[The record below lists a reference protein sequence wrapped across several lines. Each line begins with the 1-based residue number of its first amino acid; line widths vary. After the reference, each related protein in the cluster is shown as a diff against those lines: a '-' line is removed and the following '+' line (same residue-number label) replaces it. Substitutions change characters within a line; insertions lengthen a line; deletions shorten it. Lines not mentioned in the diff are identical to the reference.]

1 MVGFSTKKISNAPS
15 LGERLR
21 TAREQLGITINEAAR
36 STNISLKYLNA
47 IEAGDL
53 AKLPGEVYAKSFLKV
68 YTRFLGLDTADY
80 LSSYESQQKIYSKTI
95 LTGDKDFKKPVE
107 RISAAK
113 LLVTP
118 RLIRSL
124 LILVIVI
131 ACLGYLGIKI
141 KAILTP
147 PVLIVDQ
154 PSDNV
159 VIKDKFIEVSGQ
171 IEKETTLEINGQ
183 QVLANQAGHF
193 DETIDLQVG
202 TNIIEFKA
210 EKRHGKQTKIY
221 RQVVV
226 NESGGND
233 NSTITN

>member
-1 MVGFSTKKISNAPS
+1 MVGFSTKKISNVPS
-15 LGERLR
+15 FGERLKE
-21 TAREQLGITINEAAR
+21 AREQLGITLSEAAH
-36 STNISLKYLNA
+36 STNISFKYLGA

-53 AKLPGEVYAKSFLKV
+53 AKLPGEVYAKSFIRV
-68 YTRFLGLDTADY
+68 YTRFLGLNAADY
-80 LSSYESQQKIYSKTI
+80 LSAYSSQQKIYSKTVM
-95 LTGDKDFKKPVE
+95 TSDKDFKKPVE
-107 RISAAK
+107 RISTAK

-118 RLIRSL
+118 RLIRMALIIL
-124 LILVIVI
+124 LVI

-154 PSDNV
+154 PSDNI
-159 VIKDKFIEVSGQ
+159 VINNKFIEVSGQ

-193 DETIDLQVG
+193 DETIDLQAG
-202 TNIIEFKA
+202 ANIIEFKA
-210 EKRHGKQTKIY
+210 EKRHGQQTKIY

-226 NESGGND
+226 NEAEGNN
-233 NSTITN
+233 NSTTNN